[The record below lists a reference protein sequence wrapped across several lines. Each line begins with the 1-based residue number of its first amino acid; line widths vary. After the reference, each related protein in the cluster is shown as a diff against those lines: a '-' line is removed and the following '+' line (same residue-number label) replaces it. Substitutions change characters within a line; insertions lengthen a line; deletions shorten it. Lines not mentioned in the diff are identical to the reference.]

1 MATSTATHEVQEQV
15 LSVVRKSQEV
25 TLDAIRA
32 AVETASVVTNKLP
45 SVPTITVPFADKL
58 PTPEAV
64 VSKAYDFAEQLLAEQ
79 RTFADEILKATAAL
93 RVPAAEQAPAE
104 EQQAPAKQA
113 VSKAAAK

>member
-32 AVETASVVTNKLP
+32 WVETVSVVTNKLP
-45 SVPTITVPFADKL
+45 SVPTITVPFANKL
-58 PTPEAV
+58 PAPESV

-79 RTFADEILKATAAL
+79 RTFAGEVLKATAAL
-93 RVPAAEQAPAE
+93 RVSAAEQSPAE
-104 EQQAPAKQA
+104 EQAPVKRA